1 VCMCQ
6 QGGERCR
13 TKNLLCTGLCECI
26 NLVSAACE
34 GDMHFRGEFLLS
46 ALFWH
51 LLLPR
56 TSCIEHRLCLEELV
70 FWCFFPLLHDCVE
83 PCLFIEEH
91 ACFDRLRRAV
101 SLVLGDLSL
110 LVQVTCSCFSLAF
123 CHLIR
128 FSSSFFFF
136 LVPILVFGITDRWC

>member
-1 VCMCQ
+1 
-6 QGGERCR
+6 
-13 TKNLLCTGLCECI
+13 
-26 NLVSAACE
+26 
-34 GDMHFRGEFLLS
+34 MHFRGEFLLS

-101 SLVLGDLSL
+101 ALVLGDLSL

-136 LVPILVFGITDRWC
+136 LVPILVFGITDRCVDNALIKGEIEE